1 MGSLQAVG
9 RWTAGIALY
18 PGRHIHWK
26 IIAPYLLLTIVL
38 AGAGTYIAA
47 RLVTGSLKE
56 RFDNQ
61 LAESA
66 RVASDS
72 VVRRERQHLETVR
85 GVAFTEGVAQAVERG
100 DSAQLL
106 TLVAPLAAN
115 NKAELV
121 QVLDVQGGQLLGMR
135 QSNPQSLQ
143 YGYLPVGDEQASW
156 EIVQNVLAAKQDVL
170 GDKFAQIAKSGDGYA
185 LYTAGPIYDGDRLV
199 GAVMVGSL
207 LESFLPAAK
216 GEALADV
223 TVYDFSGAP
232 LATTFA
238 ATSDPEEAPLTPG
251 NEALDAFAAPAGLRE
266 SKTLFG
272 RGFALLYGELTVRNQ
287 VVGVYSVALP
297 TSFILSAGG
306 STRWQMGL
314 LFAFGMMVVLA
325 SGWGLARSLTKPLLR
340 LVGTARAVTAGDLT
354 ARSGVR
360 TGDEVGVL
368 ADSFDQ
374 MTERLQRQ
382 HLATIRALT
391 AAIDARDP
399 YTAGHSARVG
409 QLAVDIG
416 ASLGLAEAEL
426 QHLEI
431 GGYLH
436 DIGKIGVRDN
446 VLLKPGSL
454 TPEERELIERHPR
467 VGLDILAAVEL
478 SPEVIAFVG
487 GHHEK
492 LDGSGYPRGEHAEH
506 ISIIAR
512 IAAVSDIYDAVTTD
526 RPYRNAM
533 TPAEAVDII
542 KREAA
547 LGKLDERV
555 VAAFEKVL
563 PRWERRR
570 RTDPALK
577 GFRLPE
583 RPPLERVA

>member
-1 MGSLQAVG
+1 ML
-9 RWTAGIALY
+9 LY
-18 PGRHIHWK
+18 PARHIHWK
-26 IIAPYLLLTIVL
+26 IIAPYVLLTIVL
-38 AGAGTYIAA
+38 AGAGTFIAA

-61 LAESA
+61 LVESA

-72 VVRRERQHLETVR
+72 VVRRERQHLEVVR
-85 GVAFTEGVAQAVERG
+85 GVAFTDGVAQAVEAG
-100 DSAQLL
+100 DSKRLL
-106 TLVAPLAAN
+106 TLVQPLAAN

-121 QVLDVQGGQLLGMR
+121 QVLDTRGQPVLGVR
-135 QSNPQSLQ
+135 LTDPQSLQ
-143 YGYLPVGDEQASW
+143 YTPLAATEGETSW
-156 EIVQNVLAAKQDVL
+156 TIVQGVLAGKQDNL
-170 GDKFAQIAKSGDGYA
+170 GDKFAQIAGTRDGYA
-185 LYTAGPIYDGDRLV
+185 LYTAGPIYDGDRLAGV
-199 GAVMVGSL
+199 VLVGSL
-207 LESFLPAAK
+207 LDSFLPIAK
-216 GEALADV
+216 GEALADI
-223 TVYDFSGAP
+223 TIYDFNGTP

-238 ATSDPEEAPLTPG
+238 AASKEEAPLAPG
-251 NEALDAFAAPAGLRE
+251 EHALTQFGAPTGLRE

-272 RGFALLYGELTVRNQ
+272 RGYALLYGDVTVRNQ

-314 LFAFGMMVVLA
+314 LFAVGMLVVLA
-325 SGWGLARSLTKPLLR
+325 SGWGLARSLTKPLLS
-340 LVGTARAVTAGDLT
+340 LVRTARAVTAGDLT
-354 ARSGVR
+354 VRSGVH
-360 TGDEVGVL
+360 TADEIGVL
-368 ADSFDQ
+368 AGSFDQ

-382 HLATIRALT
+382 HLATMRALT
-391 AAIDARDP
+391 SAIDARDP

-409 QLAVDIG
+409 QLAVEIG
-416 ASLGLAEAEL
+416 ASLGLSESLL

-478 SPEVIAFVG
+478 APEVIAFVG

-492 LDGSGYPRGEHAEH
+492 LDGSGYPRGERAEQ

-526 RPYRNAM
+526 RPYRAAM
-533 TPAEAVDII
+533 TPAQAVEII

-547 LGKLDERV
+547 QGKLDRRV
-555 VAAFEKVL
+555 VVALEQVL
-563 PRWERRR
+563 PGWERRR

-583 RPPLERVA
+583 RPLERVA

>member
-1 MGSLQAVG
+1 
-9 RWTAGIALY
+9 
-18 PGRHIHWK
+18 
-26 IIAPYLLLTIVL
+26 
-38 AGAGTYIAA
+38 
-47 RLVTGSLKE
+47 
-56 RFDNQ
+56 
-61 LAESA
+61 
-66 RVASDS
+66 
-72 VVRRERQHLETVR
+72 
-85 GVAFTEGVAQAVERG
+85 
-100 DSAQLL
+100 
-106 TLVAPLAAN
+106 
-115 NKAELV
+115 
-121 QVLDVQGGQLLGMR
+121 
-135 QSNPQSLQ
+135 
-143 YGYLPVGDEQASW
+143 
-156 EIVQNVLAAKQDVL
+156 
-170 GDKFAQIAKSGDGYA
+170 
-185 LYTAGPIYDGDRLV
+185 
-199 GAVMVGSL
+199 MVGSL
-207 LESFLPAAK
+207 LESFLPIAK

-223 TVYDFSGAP
+223 SIYDFNGAP
-232 LATTFA
+232 LASTFA
-238 ATSDPEEAPLTPG
+238 ATSDPEEAPLAPG
-251 NEALDAFAAPAGLRE
+251 KDAVAAFAAPAGLRE
-266 SKTLFG
+266 TKTLFG
-272 RGFALLYGELTVRNQ
+272 RGFVVLYGELTVRNQ

-354 ARSGVR
+354 ARSGVH

-391 AAIDARDP
+391 SAIDARDP

-416 ASLGLAEAEL
+416 AELGLAESEL

-492 LDGSGYPRGEHAEH
+492 LDGSGYPRGARAER

-512 IAAVSDIYDAVTTD
+512 IASVSDIYDAVTTD
-526 RPYRNAM
+526 RPYRKAM
-533 TPAEAVDII
+533 TPAEAVEII

-547 LGKLDERV
+547 LGKLDGRV

-563 PRWERRR
+563 PGWERRR
-570 RTDPALK
+570 ITDPALK